1 MPEPQIK
8 GLPAGAELRPISGL
22 PPGAE
27 LRPIG
32 QQSTPAPPPASA
44 PAAPPSMLD
53 RAMTGLG
60 HFGIGLG
67 RGVAET
73 SKNIG
78 GLEHAVM
85 PQAIRNTGYGKN
97 FEAGLDTLTGWSQP
111 NPEHPSEAVGKGV
124 EQAAE
129 FLIPGGAE
137 EEGAA
142 KLATMAPKLG
152 KFAKP
157 IAKALTS
164 ALGSGAVNALQ
175 GGSPLAGAAMGAG
188 GSLAG
193 DALKAAAPAVGKI
206 GRFLSA
212 TPESQQLAI
221 TRQIKPGTALQAFGD
236 ALKPTQLE
244 RPDFISN
251 FGDTFPKIA
260 TATPQGVSD
269 VAQTAQAE
277 GTKQLKDFANLRK
290 PFRNA
295 PVDMTG
301 VPRAQLGSI
310 NKLDTLEH
318 PGIESRTAETAG
330 RYVPDTAPKTMTSIS
345 PILDERGNPIVTEKI
360 VPGEKPTTMRDV
372 DALRR
377 QTNQKLQPF
386 YQKAEGNKYA
396 ARANP
401 EVRRLEASGNA
412 LRNTEYG
419 TLSSLSGT
427 PEEDIRAGQNRYGA
441 FKDLGDIANRQS
453 NRMLTTTDPSNIS
466 GVDVFRPKNSLLR
479 YVGNRLVGDVDSPNA
494 LVRSAVDRFYNP
506 AATPMPMSR
515 GIVKPIIRGMTNAA
529 TGTMNATPRLVSPF
543 ATGAMLQKDRNKKE

>member
-1 MPEPQIK
+1 MSALGNFGK
-8 GLPAGAELRPISGL
+8 GIAKSGISLMSTGDEAVRKI
-22 PPGAE
+22 PG
-27 LRPIG
+27 IG
-32 QQSTPAPPPASA
+32 EWLTTPANGA
-44 PAAPPSMLD
+44 PAD
-53 RAMTGLG
+53 
-60 HFGIGLG
+60 
-67 RGVAET
+67 
-73 SKNIG
+73 
-78 GLEHAVM
+78 
-85 PQAIRNTGYGKN
+85 QAIAHVHQMATPHGTAQNLGYGAG
-97 FEAGLDTLTGWSQP
+97 EAAQ
-111 NPEHPSEAVGKGV
+111 
-124 EQAAE
+124 

-142 KLATMAPKLG
+142 KLATIAPKLG

-157 IAKALTS
+157 IAKAITS
-164 ALGSGAVNALQ
+164 AVGSGAVNTLQ

-543 ATGAMLQKDRNKKE
+543 ATGAMLQKDRNKKEQ